1 MHTLALDIETI
12 GEDWTALDPAA
23 QESLTRWAKRTA
35 KTEDEYQAELAD
47 IQESLGF
54 SPLTGQI
61 VALGLYDVERDR
73 GVVYFE
79 APGETNREFEEDG
92 VRYKISTE
100 REMLEQFWNGAKEYD
115 TFVTFNGRSFDL
127 PFMLIRGMVHRIRPS
142 KDLMSNR
149 YLGSQ
154 RGAAHVDL
162 LDQLSFYGAV
172 RRAGTLHLYC
182 RAFGI
187 ESPKVDGV
195 SGDDVATLFKS
206 KEYETIARY
215 NVRDIK
221 ATAELYRR
229 WKSTLRS

>member
-12 GEDWTALDPAA
+12 GEDWSVLDDAA
-23 QESLTRWAKRTA
+23 KESLTRWAKRTA

-47 IQESLGF
+47 IQEGLGF

-195 SGDDVATLFKS
+195 SGDDVAALFKN